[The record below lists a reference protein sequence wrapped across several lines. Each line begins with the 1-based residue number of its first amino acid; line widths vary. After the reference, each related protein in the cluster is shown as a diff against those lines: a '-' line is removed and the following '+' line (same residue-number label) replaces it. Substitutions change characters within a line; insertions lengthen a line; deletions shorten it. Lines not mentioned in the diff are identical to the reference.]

1 MQLVIVGYG
10 RMGHEIEAAAL
21 HRRHEIVARID
32 PGAGDADF
40 PSLAAA
46 AEAKALSSR
55 AVAIEFALP
64 DGLETNLEHYGRAG
78 LPVVIGT
85 TGWNDRQQSVL
96 EIAGRAGVPVVW
108 GANFSVGANLF
119 TRVVAFASRLAE
131 RAGGY
136 DSAMVELHHRGK
148 QDSPSGTALA
158 IAREMLAGS
167 DSKREIQVETLHRRV
182 RDEELHVASARVG
195 SVPGTHTVYLDSPAD
210 TVELTHRARN
220 RQGFAV
226 GAVQAAE
233 WLSTVAPGVYTVAQF
248 FDDLFGTNTGG

>member
-1 MQLVIVGYG
+1 MELVIVGYG
-10 RMGHEIEAAAL
+10 RMGHEIEAAAIGRG
-21 HRRHEIVARID
+21 HKVVARID
-32 PGAGDADF
+32 PSADDADF
-40 PSLAAA
+40 SSLAAA
-46 AEAKALSSR
+46 AEAKALSSP

-64 DGLETNLEHYGRAG
+64 DGIESNLDHYGRAG
-78 LPVVIGT
+78 VPVVIGT
-85 TGWNDRQQSVL
+85 TGWNDRQAEVL
-96 EIAGRAGVPVVW
+96 EIAEGTGVPVVW

-119 TRVVAFASRLAE
+119 TRVVAFASRMAE

-158 IAREMLAGS
+158 IAREMLAGG
-167 DSKREIQVETLHRRV
+167 DSKREIQVETLHRRI
-182 RDEELHVASARVG
+182 REEELHVASARVG
-195 SVPGTHTVYLDSPAD
+195 AVPGTHTVYLDSPAD

-233 WLSTVAPGVYTVAQF
+233 WLSTVSPGVYTVAQF
-248 FDDLFGTNTGG
+248 FDDLFGMNTGG